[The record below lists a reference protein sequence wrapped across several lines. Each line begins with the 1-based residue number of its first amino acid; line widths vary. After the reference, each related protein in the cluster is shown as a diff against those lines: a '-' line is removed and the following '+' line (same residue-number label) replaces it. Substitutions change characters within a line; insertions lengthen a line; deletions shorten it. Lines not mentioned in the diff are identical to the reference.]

1 VGALVK
7 KLRLFDDEVYA
18 GKLDFVPPA
27 AGTRMRLDINTLTA
41 LDVFDVHG
49 ARTPMSTVRL

>member
-1 VGALVK
+1 MSALVK

-27 AGTRMRLDINTLTA
+27 AGTRMRLDVNTLTA
-41 LDVFDVHG
+41 LDVFDVQG
-49 ARTPMSTVRL
+49 ALVPMPTVRL